1 MVSTKAITRLF
12 LRQAWRYPVYVIG
25 LLIATPVTI
34 LVHQFLPPLII
45 ANVLERIGKGD
56 FTPGDIWGSFG
67 SDLLWYALAIV
78 AGSIVLWRIVIW
90 LIWQLELRVV
100 ANLHRQIFKH
110 LMGQSADFHANHFGG
125 SLVSQTGKLTK
136 AYIIFADTTI
146 FQVLTM
152 LAAFVLTAI
161 VLWPKAPLFVV
172 GMLVFSAIFMVS
184 AFFITRKVRALNAA
198 EAEASNRQTGFLA
211 DAITNV
217 FAVRSFAGAKHEEQ
231 RYENAIANWQT
242 AERNVMAA
250 SLRQQGYFSSFNTIL
265 QVGALGLGVAG
276 VVLFGAD
283 VATTFLIINYTGNI
297 IQRLWDFS
305 QSTLRNYNRALGDA
319 KAMVEILDTPPTV
332 QDVAKP
338 QKSRI
343 NDGSIAFNKV
353 EFRHAD
359 DKDNGSLFKGLDLS
373 IPAGTKI
380 GLVGH
385 SGSGKTTLTKLL
397 LRFADID
404 GGAITIDGQDISKIS
419 QDDLRRA
426 IAYVPQEPLLFH
438 RSLRENI
445 AYGKPDATQEEIEQA
460 AKRAHA
466 AEFIDK
472 LPNGYDTEVGERG
485 VKLSGGQRQ
494 RIAIARAMLKN
505 APILVL
511 DEATSALDSESEL
524 LIQSAL
530 WELMKGRTAIV
541 IAHRLSTIQRMDRIV
556 VLEDGAIVEQGSHQ
570 ELLDKKGIYAGLW
583 AHQSGG
589 FIEE

>member
-1 MVSTKAITRLF
+1 M
-12 LRQAWRYPVYVIG
+12 RQAWRYPAFVIG
-25 LLIATPVTI
+25 LLISTPITI
-34 LVHQFLPPLII
+34 LVHQFIPPLII
-45 ANVLERIGKGD
+45 ANVLERVGDGD
-56 FTPGDIWGSFG
+56 FTQGDMWGSFG
-67 SDLLWYALAIV
+67 SDILWYAATIIVGAI
-78 AGSIVLWRIVIW
+78 ILWRLVVWI
-90 LIWQLELRVV
+90 IWQLELRVV
-100 ANLHRQIFKH
+100 SDLHKRVFAH
-110 LMGQSADFHANHFGG
+110 LLTQSADFHANHFGG

-136 AYIIFADTTI
+136 AYIIFADTTV
-146 FQVLTM
+146 FEVLTM
-152 LAAFVLTAI
+152 LSAFTLTAI

-172 GMLVFSAIFMVS
+172 GLLVFSAAFLVS
-184 AFFITRKVRALNAA
+184 SFFITRKVRALNAA
-198 EAEASNRQTGFLA
+198 EADASNRQTGFLA
-211 DAITNV
+211 DVITNV
-217 FAVRSFAGAKHEEQ
+217 FAVKSFAGSQHEQ
-231 RYENAIANWQT
+231 KRYNGAIADWQK
-242 AERNVMAA
+242 AERSLMSA
-250 SLRQQGYFSSFNTIL
+250 SLRQQAYFSSFNTML
-265 QVGALGLGVAG
+265 QVGALSLSVVG
-276 VVLFGAD
+276 VVMFNAD
-283 VATTFLIINYTGNI
+283 VATTFLILSYTSNI

-305 QSTLRNYNRALGDA
+305 QHTLRNYNRALGDA
-319 KAMVEILDTPPTV
+319 KAMVEILNEEPAV
-332 QDVAKP
+332 QDVKQP
-338 QKSRI
+338 EPVRI
-343 NDGSIAFNKV
+343 KDGSIEFNNV
-353 EFRHAD
+353 DFTHAD
-359 DKDNGSLFKGLDLS
+359 AKNDDSLFNNLNLS

-404 GGAITIDGQDISKIS
+404 GGAITIDGQNIANIS
-419 QDDLRRA
+419 QDDLRRS

-445 AYGKPDATQEEIEQA
+445 AYGKPDATEAEIIEA
-460 AKRAHA
+460 ATRAHA

-472 LPNGYDTEVGERG
+472 LPSGYNTEVGERG

-541 IAHRLSTIQRMDRIV
+541 IAHRLSTVQRMDRIV
-556 VLEDGAIVEQGSHQ
+556 VLEDGAIVEQGTHNA
-570 ELLDKKGIYAGLW
+570 LLGKKGIYAGLW